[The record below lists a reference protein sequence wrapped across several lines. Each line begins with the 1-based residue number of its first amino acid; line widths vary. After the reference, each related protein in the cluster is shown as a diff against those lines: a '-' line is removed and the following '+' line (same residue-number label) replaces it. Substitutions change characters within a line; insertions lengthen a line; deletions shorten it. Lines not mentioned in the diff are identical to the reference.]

1 MDEET
6 GEVVYR
12 RSTDGRG
19 DQLTPSGLRFWG
31 SEHTDYRIN
40 PDDPLTASM
49 NTVRQS
55 GFERPGWKATSKLE
69 SKMCCDL
76 DDFIVTTHMAI
87 AYNGKNIH
95 DETSTVRIPR
105 DFN

>member
-1 MDEET
+1 M
-6 GEVVYR
+6 Y
-12 RSTDGRG
+12 
-19 DQLTPSGLRFWG
+19 
-31 SEHTDYRIN
+31 
-40 PDDPLTASM
+40 
-49 NTVRQS
+49 
-55 GFERPGWKATSKLE
+55 
-69 SKMCCDL
+69 CDL